1 VDISDP
7 LCLSDVKVADEPT
20 LSLIDGQPEKG
31 PRSIF
36 VNTIH
41 TGYHI
46 YPLRDNH
53 NVLPRARNRRNS

>member
-20 LSLIDGQPEKG
+20 LSLIDGQPEEK
-31 PRSIF
+31 PSLIS
-36 VNTIH
+36 VNTYS
-41 TGYHI
+41 TATNI